1 MKNKR
6 DLLYKC
12 LMSLVIA
19 FFVAALYFNSVYV
32 AERRFGQKTGSGDAE
47 PDGGA
52 GGKLDFTLL
61 DQSGKGTKFTEFR
74 GNIVFMVFWKQ
85 SNNDSYDLINLL
97 IEKLPDS
104 ADVNNGKTGIALI
117 SVLVPDENDIP
128 DTGGNTGAPQVSTG
142 TPQDSSGTPQ
152 DSSGTPQVSGG
163 LHQYIDTGGVLAGL
177 FMLEDYPA
185 TYVFYPDGGLCG
197 YYRGM
202 MDARRIEGMLGQASE
217 SQ

>member
-142 TPQDSSGTPQ
+142 TPQDY
-152 DSSGTPQVSGG
+152 QVRRKI
-163 LHQYIDTGGVLAGL
+163 HQVRRRFPAAYINISIPEA
-177 FMLEDYPA
+177 YWQA
-185 TYVFYPDGGLCG
+185 YLCLKTT
-197 YYRGM
+197 RPHM
-202 MDARRIEGMLGQASE
+202 FFIRTADCAVTTEA
-217 SQ
+217 